1 MSGTSTTTFA
11 SLERREVGSTPRSAP
26 ITMPQWPNATPS
38 AWIVPGYEDSQGVFA
53 HLNPAIACNDGT
65 YYTVDIT
72 KVGTRTSA
80 CVDGSE

>member
-1 MSGTSTTTFA
+1 
-11 SLERREVGSTPRSAP
+11 V
-26 ITMPQWPNATPS
+26 
-38 AWIVPGYEDSQGVFA
+38 VPGYEDSQGVFA
-53 HLNPAIACNDGT
+53 HLNPAITCNDGT